1 MGSNRIRNDNL
12 RSPDKKALLN
22 WANNYPT
29 LWNAG
34 DKQAWID
41 NWRCVAKGEF
51 RMLDPVGTP
60 EKTGFKSCCE
70 DSWDL
75 FQPSVRFNI
84 QPGTLFV
91 CGTEVAW
98 CLENH
103 FAGLDGPRMQYSLE
117 TYQFGEDGSVAIRTY
132 YRVPAHDDRHLGSIF
147 RKYLPANE
155 KGL

>member
-1 MGSNRIRNDNL
+1 MAY
-12 RSPDKKALLN
+12 PDKKTLLN
-22 WANNYPT
+22 WARQYPE

-34 DKQAWID
+34 DKQAWVE
-41 NWRCVAKGEF
+41 NWKTVASGEF

-60 EKTGFKSCCE
+60 EKRGFKECCE

-75 FQPSVRFNI
+75 FQPRVKFRI

-91 CGTEVAW
+91 CANEVAW

-103 FAGLDGPRMQYSLE
+103 FTGADGDQLQYSLE
-117 TYQFGEDGSVAIRTY
+117 TYRFGSDDSVEIRTY
-132 YRVPAHDDRHLGSIF
+132 YRVPSHGDEHLGDIF
-147 RKYLPANE
+147 QSYLPENS

>member
-1 MGSNRIRNDNL
+1 MTY
-12 RSPDKKALLN
+12 PDKHALLS
-22 WANNYPT
+22 WARHYPD

-41 NWRCVAKGEF
+41 NWQSVATGDF

-60 EKTGFKSCCE
+60 EKQGFKSCCE

-75 FQPSVRFNI
+75 FQPRVRFRI

-91 CGTEVAW
+91 CANEVAW

-103 FAGLDGPRMQYSLE
+103 FESQDGPQV
-117 TYQFGEDGSVAIRTY
+117 QGV
-132 YRVPAHDDRHLGSIF
+132 
-147 RKYLPANE
+147 
-155 KGL
+155 

>member
-1 MGSNRIRNDNL
+1 MAYPG
-12 RSPDKKALLN
+12 KVALLQ
-22 WANNYPT
+22 WAKNYPL

-41 NWRCVAKGEF
+41 NWRSVADGQF

-60 EKTGFKSCCE
+60 EKVGFKACCE

-75 FQPSVRFNI
+75 FQPRVRFNI

-103 FAGLDGPRMQYSLE
+103 FEGPDGPQLQYSLE
-117 TYQFGEDGSVAIRTY
+117 TYQFGEDGSVCIRTY
-132 YRVPAHDDRHLGSIF
+132 YRVPNHDNENLGDIF
-147 RKYLPANE
+147 KAYLPENKE
-155 KGL
+155 GL